1 MEEEKYYT
9 LTGYKRKNKLIITEA
24 MEDYI
29 EMIYRNTK
37 EKSEITVK
45 ELSNLLNVRPSSVS
59 KMATKLLELNIIN
72 FKKYGHISLTEKGK
86 KLGRFYLD
94 RHNTLTSFFKK
105 LNKDKFRLEQVEK
118 IEHFV
123 DRITVYNLKKKRGDF
138 LVFRFFYY
146 FFY

>member
-37 EKSEITVK
+37 EKEEISVK
-45 ELSNLLNVRPSSVS
+45 EISLLLNVRPSSVS
-59 KMATKLLELNIIN
+59 KMISKLSLLNITSS
-72 FKKYGHISLTEKGK
+72 KRYGHVSLTIKGK
-86 KLGRFYLD
+86 KIGKFYLD

-105 LNKDKFRLEQVEK
+105 LNKDKFKLEQVEK

-123 DRITVYNLKKKRGDF
+123 DKVTVYNIKKLIKKDNN
-138 LVFRFFYY
+138 
-146 FFY
+146 